1 MPDQAE
7 FLNQRT
13 VLGDLR
19 SGIWDPVSGIWYLA
33 SGIWT
38 GEVHSVLYPTA
49 FRSGII
55 IR

>member
-1 MPDQAE
+1 MQDARYKIQMPDQAGV
-7 FLNQRT
+7 LDQRM
-13 VLGDLR
+13 VMG
-19 SGIWDPVSGIWYLA
+19 GSGIWYLA